1 MGSVCNCIFRVT
13 RDGIMLPM
21 VLTVPINPET
31 EARLREQARVAGKEI
46 TAYVSQLVEQAAAKP
61 SLDELLAPLRQQF
74 ADSGVSDEQL
84 IEQITAA
91 QQAYRAERQKKSA

>member
-1 MGSVCNCIFRVT
+1 
-13 RDGIMLPM
+13 M